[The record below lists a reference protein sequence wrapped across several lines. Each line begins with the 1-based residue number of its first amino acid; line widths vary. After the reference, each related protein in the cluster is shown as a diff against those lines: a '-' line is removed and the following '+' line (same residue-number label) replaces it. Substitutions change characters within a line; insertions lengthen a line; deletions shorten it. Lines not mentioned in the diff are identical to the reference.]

1 MQDLCY
7 DWLKHAVRFVRS
19 TQKTANLTRE
29 ESERGGLTPRVTGE
43 VKQFTDKALA
53 AYLKTQVNLLLTT
66 KESLKDNNNNKVYLN
81 CNRTFSLVH
90 FVFPIQ
96 IM

>member
-1 MQDLCY
+1 MWLARKTRNPGQSRQKRFNCDWLQPTAMQDLCY

-53 AYLKTQVNLLLTT
+53 AYLKTQVN
-66 KESLKDNNNNKVYLN
+66 
-81 CNRTFSLVH
+81 
-90 FVFPIQ
+90 
-96 IM
+96 